1 MADDVDFATDL
12 VAANLEKSISA
23 ARAPV
28 PAGEPGECDECGEE
42 MPRLVEGRCGF
53 CRDGRRP
60 PLSWYEAREAEAK
73 AA

>member
-1 MADDVDFATDL
+1 MADNVDIATDL
-12 VAANLEKSISA
+12 VAVGLEKSISA

-28 PAGEPGECDECGEE
+28 PAGKPGECDECGED

-60 PLSWYEAREAEAK
+60 PASWYEQRDREAA
-73 AA
+73 